1 MDTSDRIFLKKL
13 CREDTREERA
23 RWEHLLE
30 SVIASPKAELHCHLA
45 GSMRPETMKELA
57 ETTPGL
63 DWSYCNERFG
73 FEVFRKISEGDIE
86 KVKRYLEYRKPRGS
100 LSDYMIAYALPKTVL
115 ANEEA
120 IRKVVFEVCEDNY
133 REGVRYLEIRFN
145 PKMISERVGIRDY
158 IKAVVKGLDMAEER
172 FQGLRAV
179 LLLSL
184 VKDYD
189 AKTVEMIFDEV
200 MEVNGTPEVRGRVK
214 GVDSAGNEIG
224 FSITSQAGVF
234 EKARKAGLGIVCHA
248 GEAFRS
254 LEEGISVIQEA
265 IGLLG
270 AKRIGHGLA
279 AGIDARRLIGKEDL
293 YGKRYDEKRVEEIG
307 ERQKRLRRRLREEG
321 VLIEVCP
328 SSNVHTGNLV
338 SISEHPLGTFITDGI
353 PLAICT
359 DNRWIS
365 HTKLNWEI
373 VRMAKCLDLDFQ
385 TLDRIIAT
393 PFQYTLE
400 KIARPKPQS

>member
-254 LEEGISVIQEA
+254 RGGDQRHPGSDRPIGGEEDRPRPRG
-265 IGLLG
+265 
-270 AKRIGHGLA
+270 RH
-279 AGIDARRLIGKEDL
+279 RRETP
-293 YGKRYDEKRVEEIG
+293 YR
-307 ERQKRLRRRLREEG
+307 ERGSLRKAL
-321 VLIEVCP
+321 
-328 SSNVHTGNLV
+328 
-338 SISEHPLGTFITDGI
+338 
-353 PLAICT
+353 
-359 DNRWIS
+359 
-365 HTKLNWEI
+365 
-373 VRMAKCLDLDFQ
+373 
-385 TLDRIIAT
+385 
-393 PFQYTLE
+393 
-400 KIARPKPQS
+400 